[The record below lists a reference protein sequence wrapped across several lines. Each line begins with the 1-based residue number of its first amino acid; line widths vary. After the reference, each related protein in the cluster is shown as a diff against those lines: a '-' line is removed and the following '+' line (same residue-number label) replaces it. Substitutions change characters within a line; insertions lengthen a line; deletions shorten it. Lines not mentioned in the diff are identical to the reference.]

1 MLLVKML
8 REAYHPKA
16 YLSNIKNV
24 RRGLQARTRM
34 LNVLDKRSVDA
45 KTIAKETE
53 MHYGVVM
60 HHLRLLEA
68 EGIIER
74 KQSKPHIWMLTGLG
88 QKRLVNLG

>member
-1 MLLVKML
+1 ML

-16 YLSNIKNV
+16 YLANIKNIK
-24 RRGLQARTRM
+24 RGLRARTRI
-34 LNVLDKRSVDA
+34 LDILDKHSVDA
-45 KTIAKETE
+45 KTISKETE

-74 KQSKPHIWMLTGLG
+74 KQSKPHIWVLTGLG
-88 QKRLVNLG
+88 QKRLVNLD

>member
-1 MLLVKML
+1 MFK
-8 REAYHPKA
+8 EAYHPKA
-16 YLSNIKNV
+16 HLSSIKNI
-24 RRGLQARTRM
+24 RLGLQARTRI

-45 KTIAKETE
+45 KTIAKETG

-74 KQSKPHIWMLTGLG
+74 KQSKPHIWVVTGLG
-88 QKRLVNLG
+88 QKRLVNLS